1 MLKCKQ
7 KEVKSMFP
15 IEKAIESLK
24 QKFIENIP
32 ESLYMDYQELSQAL
46 GSSPKQWEAL
56 LDDPEFK
63 QFIEVQIAKY
73 QEINARKALN
83 RLANDPT
90 LVSSDIQALN
100 KVLESSKILQQKY
113 NAKEHIVFSFIPPT
127 QQTTTKEDD
136 HGRSESD
143 ATTVS
148 QHQMS

>member
-7 KEVKSMFP
+7 KEVKPMFP
-15 IEKAIESLK
+15 IEKAKESLK

-32 ESLYMDYQELSQAL
+32 ESLYMDYRELSQAL

-83 RLANDPT
+83 RLANDPN
-90 LVSSDIQALN
+90 LASSDIQALN
-100 KVLESSKILQQKY
+100 KVLESSKILQQKF
-113 NAKEHIVFSFIPPT
+113 NAKEHIVFSFIPPIS
-127 QQTTTKEDD
+127 TKEDD
-136 HGRSESD
+136 NGRSESD

-148 QHQMS
+148 QHEMS

>member
-7 KEVKSMFP
+7 KEVKPMFP
-15 IEKAIESLK
+15 IEKAKESLK

-32 ESLYMDYQELSQAL
+32 ESLYMDYRELSQAL

-83 RLANDPT
+83 RLANDPN
-90 LVSSDIQALN
+90 LASSDIQALN
-100 KVLESSKILQQKY
+100 KVLESSKILQQKF
-113 NAKEHIVFSFIPPT
+113 NAI
-127 QQTTTKEDD
+127 
-136 HGRSESD
+136 
-143 ATTVS
+143 
-148 QHQMS
+148 

>member
-1 MLKCKQ
+1 
-7 KEVKSMFP
+7 MFP
-15 IEKAIESLK
+15 IEKAKESLK

-32 ESLYMDYQELSQAL
+32 ESLYMDYQELSQSL

-90 LVSSDIQALN
+90 LASSDIQALN

-127 QQTTTKEDD
+127 NQSEKEDD